1 MSHEEIAIGL
11 GITRPTLSKHYANE
25 LTVAAY
31 QRRLEVYQA
40 MHKAALKGNV
50 SAQKAYAALT
60 PELEAPPVKP
70 EKAAPVGKKEQAN
83 ADAKTAAQGTDWEE
97 LLPKG
102 VTPIR
107 KAS

>member
-11 GITRPTLSKHYANE
+11 GITRPTLSKHYARE
-25 LTVAAY
+25 LTEGAY

-40 MHKAALKGNV
+40 MHKAAMKGNV
-50 SAQKAYAALT
+50 SAQKAYAAMV
-60 PELEAPPVKP
+60 PALEAPPL
-70 EKAAPVGKKEQAN
+70 EDDKAPPLGKKEQAN
-83 ADAKTAAQGTDWEE
+83 EDAKTAAHGTDWED
-97 LLPKG
+97 LLPRG